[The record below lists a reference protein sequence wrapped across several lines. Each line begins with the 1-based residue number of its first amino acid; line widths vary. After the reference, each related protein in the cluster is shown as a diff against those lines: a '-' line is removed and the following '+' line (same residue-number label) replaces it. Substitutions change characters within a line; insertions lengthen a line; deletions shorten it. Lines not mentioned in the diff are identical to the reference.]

1 MRNVIEFLK
10 DESGSTA
17 LEYGLVAVGISVA
30 VLAVV
35 NSISGTINEKM
46 TFIASKFGN

>member
-46 TFIASKFGN
+46 TFIANKIGN